1 MNTATLGMEWF
12 PDRTGMNGGSL
23 LQETKYAGKRP
34 ILSEPIRVL
43 IADDHRLFYE
53 GLQLVLNRDGID
65 VVGHALTGRQT
76 VELAGEVQP
85 DVILLDIRMPDMD
98 GLQALAAIKS
108 TLPEA
113 SVIMLTSYSNPQ
125 YISRSITLGAAGY
138 LIKDVDPEAVPQA
151 IRAVANGEAILD
163 REILDTVAK
172 ELSNATTPVGM
183 KKEMPSL
190 TPQEVRIIQLIAE
203 GLDNNTIAEILSVSP
218 NTVKT
223 HVSNIFTKIGVSD
236 RTQAAIWAIR
246 RGMAVK

>member
-1 MNTATLGMEWF
+1 L
-12 PDRTGMNGGSL
+12 
-23 LQETKYAGKRP
+23 ETEVRPRKGP
-34 ILSEPIRVL
+34 ILSLPIRVL
-43 IADDHRLFYE
+43 VADDHRLFYE
-53 GLQLVLNRDGID
+53 GLKMVLDRDGIE

-76 VELAGEVQP
+76 VEMASDIEP

-98 GLQALAAIKS
+98 GLQALAALKS

-113 SVIMLTSYSNPQ
+113 SVIVLTSYNNPQ
-125 YISRSITLGAAGY
+125 YITRAITLGAAGF
-138 LIKDVDPEAVPQA
+138 LIKDVEPEAVPQA
-151 IRAVANGEAILD
+151 IRAVANGEAIID

-172 ELSNATTPVGM
+172 ELSNATTPIGM
-183 KKEMPSL
+183 KREAPSL
-190 TPQEVRIIQLIAE
+190 TPQEIRIIQLIAE
-203 GLDNNTIAEILSVSP
+203 GLDNNTIAEILTVSP